1 MKYDIF
7 ISYSRKDTKIADRIC
22 AALDRV
28 GITYFIDRK
37 GIAGGMEFPAVLADA
52 IAESRIFLLL
62 ASENSYESPYT
73 NKEIYFAFN
82 CKCMMLPYIIDG
94 SQLPMR
100 LQFTFADINWRTIT
114 EHPVDTVLVADLLQL
129 LGKSAASVKPTKVSG
144 TKIITAGAPGVIK
157 IWNANTGRCIDTFGR
172 DGVRYKTALYSPD
185 GKDILSRAY
194 VVAAAVPEF
203 RILDSKTGDVK
214 AVIPRGEGEVFK
226 GNAVYADGGRK
237 IMISS
242 WARNADAWYLRF
254 YDSNGRYIKTVPLD
268 FGEERSVDFCAV
280 SQDGRLIAFR
290 SYNHAPS
297 IYDTETGRFL
307 VRLGKHDFKAMAFSN
322 DGSRVITG
330 TDDGD
335 VMIWNSRNGLLID
348 TLKQHMDGYT
358 VEALAY
364 SPDDRLI
371 VSGAYKNIRLW
382 DVDTGKC
389 LKTLYG
395 DEGFEPIDR
404 LSVDSVVFNKTG
416 DRFVVTAGR
425 TAIVMNTSDAS
436 LEAVLDGHA
445 DSGITAAFSPD

>member
-52 IAESRIFLLL
+52 IADSRIFLLL

-94 SQLPMR
+94 SQLPMH

-157 IWNANTGRCIDTFGR
+157 VWNANTGRCIDTFDQEGLR
-172 DGVRYKTALYSPD
+172 FKTAVYSPD
-185 GKDILSRAY
+185 GKNILSKIY
-194 VVAAAVPEF
+194 AAKPGREEY
-203 RILDSKTGDVK
+203 RILDSKTGDIK
-214 AVIPRGEGEVFK
+214 AEIMPFEKELYK
-226 GNAVYADGGRK
+226 GDAVYADGGHRIVFCCTAGK
-237 IMISS
+237 VWI
-242 WARNADAWYLRF
+242 LRF
-254 YDSNGRYIKTVPLD
+254 YDGAGKFLKTVPLD
-268 FGEERSVDFCAV
+268 VEGRRFPIFVGFSP
-280 SQDGRLIAFR
+280 DGKRAAIVWNYTPHVF
-290 SYNHAPS
+290 
-297 IYDTETGRFL
+297 DVETGRLL
-307 VRLGKHDFKAMAFSN
+307 VKLENHFFSSLAFSN
-322 DGSRVITG
+322 DGSRIITG
-330 TDDGD
+330 ADGD
-335 VMIWNSRNGLLID
+335 VKIWNSRNGLLVD
-348 TLKQHMDGYT
+348 TLKQNMDSYSINT
-358 VEALAY
+358 LAY

-371 VSGAYKNIRLW
+371 VTGAYGILRLW
-382 DVDTGKC
+382 DVETGKC
-389 LKTLYG
+389 RKTIYG
-395 DEGFEPIDR
+395 SDGFEPIDR
-404 LSVDSVVFNKTG
+404 CDVEEISFDKAG
-416 DRFVVTAGR
+416 GRFVITAGR
-425 TAIVMNTSDAS
+425 KAAVLNSDDAS
-436 LEAVLDGHA
+436 LVAVLDGHS

>member
-7 ISYSRKDTKIADRIC
+7 ISYSRKDTKVADRIC

-129 LGKSAASVKPTKVSG
+129 LGKSAAPVKPTKVSG

-157 IWNANTGRCIDTFGR
+157 IWNANTGRCIDTFGC

-185 GKDILSRAY
+185 GKDILSK
-194 VVAAAVPEF
+194 VSGSHGF
-203 RILDSKTGDVK
+203 HILDSKTGRVK
-214 AVIPRGEGEVFK
+214 ADVTLGEGKNFK
-226 GNAVYADGGRK
+226 SDPIYTDGGRK
-237 IMISS
+237 IMICS
-242 WARNADAWYLRF
+242 WTRVSNAWYLRF
-254 YDSNGRYIKTVPLD
+254 YDRNGQFIKTVSLN
-268 FGEERSVDFCAV
+268 FGEKYYIDFCAV
-280 SQDGRLIAFR
+280 SPDGKLIAFHC
-290 SYNHAPS
+290 YDHAPR

-307 VRLGKHDFKAMAFSN
+307 VSLGSHDFKSVAFSN
-322 DGSRVITG
+322 DGSRIITG

-335 VMIWNSRNGLLID
+335 VKIWNSRNGLLVD
-348 TLKQHMDGYT
+348 TLKQQMDGFS
-358 VEALAY
+358 VDALAY

-404 LSVDSVVFNKTG
+404 LSVDRVVFNKTG

-425 TAIVMNTSDAS
+425 KAIVMNTSDAS
-436 LEAVLDGHA
+436 LVAVLDGHA

>member
-129 LGKSAASVKPTKVSG
+129 LGKSVTTVKPAKVSG
-144 TKIITAGAPGVIK
+144 TKVITAGAPGVLK
-157 IWNANTGRCIDTFGR
+157 IWNANTGRCIDTFGQEGLR
-172 DGVRYKTALYSPD
+172 FQTAVYSPD
-185 GKDILSRAY
+185 GKNILSKIY
-194 VVAAAVPEF
+194 AAKPGREEY
-203 RILDSKTGDVK
+203 RILDSKTGDIK
-214 AVIPRGEGEVFK
+214 AEITPFEKELYK
-226 GNAVYADGGRK
+226 GDAIYADGGRRIVFCCTAGK
-237 IMISS
+237 VWI
-242 WARNADAWYLRF
+242 LRF
-254 YDSNGRYIKTVPLD
+254 YDGAGKFLKTVPLD
-268 FGEERSVDFCAV
+268 VEEGYFHKFLGFSP
-280 SQDGRLIAFR
+280 DGKRAAIVLDYTPHVF
-290 SYNHAPS
+290 
-297 IYDTETGRFL
+297 DVETGRLL
-307 VRLGKHDFKAMAFSN
+307 VKLERHNLSALAFSN
-322 DGSRVITG
+322 DGSRIITG
-330 TDDGD
+330 TDGD
-335 VMIWNSRNGLLID
+335 DVKIWNSRNGLHVD
-348 TLKQHMDGYT
+348 TLKQNMDSYSINT
-358 VEALAY
+358 LAY

-371 VSGAYKNIRLW
+371 VTGAYGTLRLW
-382 DVDTGKC
+382 DVETGKC
-389 LKTLYG
+389 RKTIYG
-395 DEGFEPIDR
+395 SDGFEPIDR
-404 LSVDSVVFNKTG
+404 CDVKGISFDIAG
-416 DRFVVTAGR
+416 GRFVITAGR
-425 TAIVMNTSDAS
+425 KAAVLNSNDAS
-436 LEAVLDGHA
+436 LVSVLDGHA